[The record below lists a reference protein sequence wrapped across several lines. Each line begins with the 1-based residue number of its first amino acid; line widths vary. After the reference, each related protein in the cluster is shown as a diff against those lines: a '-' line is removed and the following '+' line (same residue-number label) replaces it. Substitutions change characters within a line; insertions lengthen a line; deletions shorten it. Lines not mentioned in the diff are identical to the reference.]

1 MTILRAISL
10 FLLPAF
16 AHCAETA
23 PDLPAPTGPHS
34 VGRVSFHWVDAKRPD
49 ADGPRE
55 LLVYIWYPAA
65 TPKSPARASA
75 FASYLPSAEQLKSST
90 AARSLSNLFGPSWPL
105 IASDG
110 LPSHSLSNSP
120 AAGGQKLP
128 ILIFSPGG
136 GGTAIA
142 YTTQLEDLAS
152 HGYLVAGIEHTF
164 DAPAVVFP
172 DGRIITAS
180 DTYWAHLPHDAAD
193 PDGVEKAIVEMRAA
207 DMMFVIGKLADLQND
222 RSSLFRSRL
231 DLNRIGVFGHSRGGR
246 AAARVCQLDKRV
258 KACLNQDGNMA
269 WQPFWLDSSGR
280 SMDQPFM
287 MLDHLDAELPDDVFR
302 QMGATREQ
310 YAQRRSARQVEA
322 RERFFGTVTGGSYHV
337 TMQIPGMSHNSFS
350 DSRML
355 GRPDA
360 GTINSWPKDVQ
371 AATPN
376 ARILNRIA
384 ELTRA
389 FFDKTLRG
397 MSAPALDPAR
407 APTKEIQIERFGA
420 AAK

>member
-1 MTILRAISL
+1 MTLLRAISL
-10 FLLPAF
+10 LLPVF
-16 AHCAETA
+16 AHCAETT
-23 PDLPAPTGPHS
+23 PVLPVPTGPYS
-34 VGRVSFHWVDAKRPD
+34 VGRVSFHWVDAKRRD
-49 ADGPRE
+49 ANGQRE
-55 LLVYIWYPAA
+55 LLVYVWYPAA
-65 TPKSPARASA
+65 TPKSRAHA
-75 FASYLPSAEQLKSST
+75 PEFASYLPGVEQLNSST
-90 AARSLSNLFGPSWPL
+90 AARSLSNLFGPSWAL

-110 LPSHSLSNSP
+110 LRSHSLSDCA
-120 AAGGQKLP
+120 AAGGGRFP

-152 HGYLVAGIEHTF
+152 HGYLVVGVEHTL

-172 DGRIITAS
+172 DGRVVTAS
-180 DTYWAHLPHDAAD
+180 GDYWAHLRHDAGD
-193 PDGVEKAIVEMRAA
+193 PDGVEKAIVETRAA
-207 DMMFVIGKLADLQND
+207 DITFVIGKLADLQDD
-222 RSSLFRSRL
+222 RASLFRSRL
-231 DLNRIGVFGHSRGGR
+231 DLKRIGVFGHSRGGR

-258 KACLNQDGNMA
+258 DACLNQDGNMA

-302 QMGATREQ
+302 QMGSTREQ
-310 YAQRRSARQVEA
+310 YVELRSARQAEA
-322 RERFFGTVTGGSYHV
+322 REKFYGTVTGGSYHV
-337 TMQIPGMSHNSFS
+337 TIQIPGMSHNSFS

-397 MSAPALDPAR
+397 MSAPDLDPGR
-407 APTKEIQIERFGA
+407 APVNEVKIERFGV

>member
-1 MTILRAISL
+1 MTLLRAISL
-10 FLLPAF
+10 IVLPAV
-16 AHCAETA
+16 AHCAEIA
-23 PDLPAPTGPHS
+23 PALPAPAGPFA
-34 VGRVSFHWVDAKRPD
+34 VGRVSYHWVDAKRSD
-49 ADGPRE
+49 SNGARE
-55 LLVYIWYPAA
+55 LLVYVWYPAA
-65 TPKSPARASA
+65 TPTSQAKAPAY
-75 FASYLPSAEQLKSST
+75 ASYLPGAEQLKSSA
-90 AARSLSNLFGPSWPL
+90 AARSLSNLFGPSWTL
-105 IASDG
+105 LTSNG
-110 LPSHSLSNSP
+110 LASHSLSN
-120 AAGGQKLP
+120 AAAVGGKKFSA
-128 ILIFSPGG
+128 LIFSPGG
-136 GGTAIA
+136 GGTSIA

-152 HGYLVAGIEHTF
+152 HGYVVVGVEHTL

-172 DGRIITAS
+172 DGRIVLAS
-180 DTYWAHLPHDAAD
+180 DSYWTHLPHDAGD
-193 PDGVEKAIVEMRAA
+193 PDGVEKAIVETRAA
-207 DMMFVIGKLADLQND
+207 DIMFVIDRLVDLQKD
-222 RSSLFRSRL
+222 RGSLLRSRL
-231 DLNRIGVFGHSRGGR
+231 DLSRVGVFGHSRGGR

-258 KACLNQDGNMA
+258 KACLNEDGNMA

-287 MLDHLDAELPDDVFR
+287 MLDHLDAELPDEAFR

-310 YAQRRSARQVEA
+310 YVERRSARQAEA
-322 RERFFGTVTGGSYHV
+322 REKFYGTVKGGSYHV

-371 AATPN
+371 SATPN
-376 ARILNRIA
+376 ARILTRIA

-397 MSAPALDPAR
+397 TPAPALDPAR
-407 APTKEIQIERFGA
+407 ATAELQIERFGA

>member
-1 MTILRAISL
+1 MILLRAISL

-16 AHCAETA
+16 AHCAATA
-23 PDLPAPTGPHS
+23 PALPAPTGPHS
-34 VGRVSFHWVDAKRPD
+34 VGRVSFHWVDAKRRD
-49 ADGPRE
+49 ANIGRE
-55 LLVYIWYPAA
+55 LLVYVWYPAA
-65 TPKSPARASA
+65 TPKSRARASA
-75 FASYLPSAEQLKSST
+75 YASYLPSVEQLKSST
-90 AARSLSNLFGPSWPL
+90 AARSLSNLFGASWAL

-110 LPSHSLSNSP
+110 LPSHSLSNSAP
-120 AAGGQKLP
+120 ARGGKFP
-128 ILIFSPGG
+128 VVIFSPGA

-142 YTTQLEDLAS
+142 HTTQLEDLAS
-152 HGYLVAGIEHTF
+152 HGYLVVGVEHTF

-172 DGRIITAS
+172 DGRVVTAS
-180 DTYWAHLPHDAAD
+180 GDYWAHLPHEAGD
-193 PDGVEKAIVEMRAA
+193 PDGVEKAIVETRAA
-207 DMMFVIGKLADLQND
+207 DIMFVIGKLADLQNA
-222 RSSLFRSRL
+222 SLFRSRL

-287 MLDHLDAELPDDVFR
+287 MLDHLDAELPDAVFR

-310 YAQRRSARQVEA
+310 YVERRSARQAEA
-322 RERFFGTVTGGSYHV
+322 REKFYGTVTGGSYHV
-337 TMQIPGMSHNSFS
+337 TIQIPGISHNSFS
-350 DSRML
+350 DVRML

-384 ELTRA
+384 DLTRA

-397 MSAPALDPAR
+397 MSAPALDPGH
-407 APTKEIQIERFGA
+407 APAKEVQIERFGVA
-420 AAK
+420 AE